1 MPRLNN
7 GLEVLKGI
15 SKVEMFSIVSTT
27 PGDTVTTAVLAKL
40 GASIGVLAITNFAA
54 ADPVFIIGDGGV
66 ELNAIGTPNATMPL
80 KYKAAL
86 PQSAGARLVEAVARN
101 LGHVTGAGVQY
112 SASLQLTPIDAATSV
127 TPIAYQRGAGELS
140 ASLALRG
147 LNNLNIQT
155 AHGIDEGESGAGTEA
170 DPYQIVVGGVDLGTH
185 GIQCMRVH
193 GYRFDGK
200 LVIWDYLN
208 ITIEVQAQI
217 NKGGSTPAEIPLK
230 VKMDTMVQRIW

>member
-15 SKVEMFSIVSTT
+15 SKVEMFSIVAAG
-27 PGDTVTTAVLAKL
+27 GDTVTTAALAKL
-40 GASIGVLAITNFAA
+40 AATIGVSAIDDFTI

-66 ELNAIGTPNATMPL
+66 ELNAIGAPNVTMPL

-86 PQSAGARLVEAVARN
+86 AQSEGARIVEAVARN

-147 LNNLNIQT
+147 MNNLNMQT
-155 AHGIDEGESGAGTEA
+155 AHGVDEGESGVGSEA
-170 DPYQIVVGGVDLGTH
+170 DPSQIVIGGLDLGSH

-200 LVIWDYLN
+200 IVMWDYLN
-208 ITIEVQAQI
+208 IVIEVQAQI
-217 NKGGSTPAEIPLK
+217 NKGGTTPAEVPIR

>member
-15 SKVEMFSIVSTT
+15 SKVELFSIAAT
-27 PGDTVTTAVLAKL
+27 PGDTVTTEALAKL
-40 GASIGVLAITNFAA
+40 AA
-54 ADPVFIIGDGGV
+54 TVDVTSATGFTSGDPVFIIGDGGV
-66 ELNAIGTPNATMPL
+66 ELNAVGTPATEMPL
-80 KYKAAL
+80 KFKAAIA
-86 PQSAGARLVEAVARN
+86 QSIGARFVEAVARN
-101 LGHVTGAGVQY
+101 VGHVTGAGVQY

-127 TPIAYQRGAGELS
+127 TPIAYQRGSGELS

-147 LNNLNIQT
+147 MNNLNMQL
-155 AHGIDEGESGAGTEA
+155 AHGVDEGETGVGSEA
-170 DPYQIVVGGVDLGTH
+170 DPSQIVIGGIDLGTH

-200 LVIWDYLN
+200 IVLWDYLN
-208 ITIEVQAQI
+208 ITVEVQAQI
-217 NKGGSTPAEIPLK
+217 NKGGTTPAEIPLR